1 MLSLLTNVQSLKSQ
15 RQYNEA
21 NKALIQASERIASG
35 KRINSAKDDAS
46 GLQLSNRMTS
56 QINGL
61 EQGNRN
67 ASDAIAFCQTTEG
80 ALDEVTTMLQRMR
93 TLALQSS
100 NGTNS
105 DSERTAL
112 QEEVDELVSEI
123 TRIGTDTTYGANF
136 AVLGDDNN
144 NQTIKFQV
152 GANAGQTIDLKLK
165 SISEMC
171 QAKGKEDA
179 KITLDS
185 LSLESVDDAN
195 SMITA
200 LDAMIKNVDSYRS
213 TLGAKQNRL
222 ESTISNQS
230 NVIENVSDARSRIR
244 DTDFVTETAKLT
256 ASQIQQQTATS
267 ILAQA
272 NQNPSLILSLLQ

>member
-123 TRIGTDTTYGANF
+123 ARIGTDTTYGANF

>member
-21 NKALIQASERIASG
+21 NKALTQASERIASG

-123 TRIGTDTTYGANF
+123 ARIGTDTTYGANF

>member
-21 NKALIQASERIASG
+21 NKALTQASERIASG

-123 TRIGTDTTYGANF
+123 ARIGTDTTYGANF

-200 LDAMIKNVDSYRS
+200 LDTMIKNVDSYRS

>member
-21 NKALIQASERIASG
+21 NKVLTQASERIASG

-123 TRIGTDTTYGANF
+123 ARIGTDTTYGANF

>member
-21 NKALIQASERIASG
+21 NKVLIQASERIASG

-123 TRIGTDTTYGANF
+123 ARIGTDTTYGANF